1 MGGIPLVSVKKIGAF
16 TILPNEGL
24 LRCIDSIG
32 RFNIIAP
39 GIQIGNPQHCT
50 EAISPHPMFGMFDSE
65 WTSSFHSLYQNKE
78 WIMKIKR
85 KQIEVLGDKISGFST
100 IGNDVWIGYG
110 AIIRRGCNIGDG
122 AIVGAGAVVTE
133 DVPPYAIVGGVP
145 AKILRFRYKTN
156 EIEKLLQLK
165 WWKYGPDILN
175 GVDIMNVEDVINKV
189 SERIEKGFPE
199 YNNGLFVFD
208 KDGYRR
214 INRTFSL

>member
-1 MGGIPLVSVKKIGAF
+1 M
-16 TILPNEGL
+16 
-24 LRCIDSIG
+24 
-32 RFNIIAP
+32 
-39 GIQIGNPQHCT
+39 
-50 EAISPHPMFGMFDSE
+50 
-65 WTSSFHSLYQNKE
+65 
-78 WIMKIKR
+78 
-85 KQIEVLGDKISGFST
+85 
-100 IGNDVWIGYG
+100 
-110 AIIRRGCNIGDG
+110 
-122 AIVGAGAVVTE
+122 
-133 DVPPYAIVGGVP
+133 P